1 VPPTHSFTFYQSYT
15 LNTQHCP
22 PSVDTNVYFPEYRSR
37 PEGPTTFSGRSYGFQ
52 LSGLTHQAASK
63 SELQPVF
70 NSSRT
75 PTNLHTMSFWGKNA
89 AAPPTAFDP
98 AARFDPLRRERSDGA
113 WGERGEPFLSGSAGG
128 SSSSVVTQEEH
139 SPPDE
144 VFHEEE
150 DGHKG
155 QDDEGCGGIIMTTS
169 FDELSLQERP
179 AFGGRDRGRR
189 RSPSSEDLFSQR
201 YQPGRNSSSR
211 NSNTSS
217 DDSAVPSLGMESI
230 TSPHSWQEVFTLP
243 SHDAQYGMGNS
254 AFDFTSVC
262 SKTTNTNI

>member
-1 VPPTHSFTFYQSYT
+1 VPPTHSFIFYQSYP
-15 LNTQHCP
+15 QHNIP
-22 PSVDTNVYFPEYRSR
+22 SSVDTNFYFPEYRSR
-37 PEGPTTFSGRSYGFQ
+37 PEGPKTFSGRSYGFQ

-70 NSSRT
+70 SSSRT
-75 PTNLHTMSFWGKNA
+75 PTNLHTMSFWGQNA

-98 AARFDPLRRERSDGA
+98 AARCDPLRRERSDGA
-113 WGERGEPFLSGSAGG
+113 WGERGERGEPFVSGGAGG
-128 SSSSVVTQEEH
+128 SSSSVTQTQEER

-150 DGHKG
+150 DSHKG
-155 QDDEGCGGIIMTTS
+155 QDDEGGGIIMTTS

-179 AFGGRDRGRR
+179 PFGGRDRGRR

-201 YQPGRNSSSR
+201 YQPGCNSSSR

-243 SHDAQYGMGNS
+243 LRARWDGNY
-254 AFDFTSVC
+254 F
-262 SKTTNTNI
+262 